1 MQSQTDLY
9 EYHTYSAIDF
19 VIGLLIT
26 LGASVLNALGLNV
39 TKLDFTRQEALPAS
53 ARKPDWQRPFW
64 VLGLGLYIISQVV
77 GSTLALNY
85 LRAEYVAPLGS
96 LSLVF
101 NFVLSVCRVS
111 NSTMVE
117 HLLTSFVDDVH
128 SAYLLVGTPVTRLD
142 ILGTV
147 VVILGVVGVVV
158 FGNNRQIPAGT
169 FDKESNLTLS
179 VLKGI
184 WSRHEWIIYLIF
196 LEVAT
201 VTLFWFSTIAHE
213 VCMARI
219 VDDRGEVGMNVDSAI
234 DDMVGSGG
242 GRRVSIP
249 ATAWARFKE
258 STKKSHG
265 FARRFLKR
273 QLERWS
279 QAKPESVIRRAAG
292 FSWSVTA
299 GVLAGQSLVFAK
311 SGVKLMTIGWT
322 KKGGNGEPNP
332 FTSVLTYVILTFLV
346 VSAVSQ
352 VYCLNKALKCCD
364 STLSVPVLFAT
375 YTTCGFLNNLVYLD
389 QLDSY
394 RTWVFILIWFSIFVL
409 IIGVVFLSLKKPE
422 PSHRSRSQSESE
434 IPITNDPSA
443 PEMEMKARQ
452 GGASRMKRVESA
464 SEGAHKI
471 KDVIISTLQQTDG
484 PALDGG
490 KRQGSL
496 GKVFGGKAEDGPQ
509 KVVEVMVEGGK
520 GEMSRKERRRGAQ
533 RLWDGGEDE
542 VDGLDREGPIGKSP
556 FDDEFGEF
564 EEATDAKR

>member
-101 NFVLSVCRVS
+101 NFV
-111 NSTMVE
+111 
-117 HLLTSFVDDVH
+117 F
-128 SAYLLVGTPVTRLD
+128 AYLLVGTPVTRLD
-142 ILGTV
+142 ILGTI

-158 FGNNRQIPAGT
+158 FGNNRQLPAGT

-184 WSRHEWIIYLIF
+184 WSRYEWIVYLIF

-219 VDDRGEVGMNVDSAI
+219 VDDRGEAGMNVDSAI
-234 DDMVGSGG
+234 EDMVGSGG

-249 ATAWARFKE
+249 PTAWARFKD

-265 FARRFLKR
+265 FACRFLKR

-322 KKGGNGEPNP
+322 HKGGNGEPNP
-332 FTSVLTYVILTFLV
+332 FTSVLTYVILALLV

-394 RTWVFILIWFSIFVL
+394 KTWVFILIWLSILVL

-422 PSHRSRSQSESE
+422 PSHRSRSQSEPE
-434 IPITNDPSA
+434 IPTSNEPSA

-452 GGASRMKRVESA
+452 SGEGRTKRVGST

-471 KDVIISTLQQTDG
+471 KDVIIHTLQQTDG

-496 GKVFGGKAEDGPQ
+496 GKVFGG
-509 KVVEVMVEGGK
+509 MVEDAPQEVLEVVVQGGK

-533 RLWDGGEDE
+533 KLGDEGDDE
-542 VDGLDREGPIGKSP
+542 VDELDREGPVGKSP

-564 EEATDAKR
+564 EEAPDAKP